1 MYQDLIT
8 RHDWPVKKAIVDLQ
22 IKTKGNSR
30 RDSGNW
36 LSPLG
41 AQNKDISAASQTL
54 LTQVKLR
61 LRRRLGTRFCL
72 AGRDK
77 NSCVELGNGR
87 PV

>member
-41 AQNKDISAASQTL
+41 AENNDISAASQTL
-54 LTQVKLR
+54 LTQVKLH
-61 LRRRLGTRFCL
+61 LRRRLGTLGTRFCL
-72 AGRDK
+72 A
-77 NSCVELGNGR
+77 
-87 PV
+87 